1 MARKRKD
8 RTSIESAATVETV
21 DTIDT
26 VDDIT
31 GIPEAIGTGVSDS
44 SSSDNV
50 NDTDNSNET
59 PRRKSP
65 RQKKLLKPNFKGMQG
80 SGSDEHYKVGRLG
93 GAYSGKATMKR
104 APKSAV

>member
-26 VDDIT
+26 VDDNT

-44 SSSDNV
+44 SSK
-50 NDTDNSNET
+50 DNSNET
-59 PRRKSP
+59 RRRKSP